1 MAKKLDLRTWLV
13 ESKLF
18 FIPRGIHHLVEFNT
32 YIQKSV
38 PHLCDDKVLC
48 EHSGTTNGRP
58 EWQHEV
64 RWALHELQDKGIT
77 QNIKK
82 GAKGYWKLK

>member
-1 MAKKLDLRTWLV
+1 M
-13 ESKLF
+13 
-18 FIPRGIHHLVEFNT
+18 
-32 YIQKSV
+32 SV